1 MYNTTRSTRQTN
13 NAYHLFAVMADQTL
27 RTVQVSLTANI
38 IKIFLY
44 ISTGVPDYLIIS
56 TKDN

>member
-1 MYNTTRSTRQTN
+1 
-13 NAYHLFAVMADQTL
+13 MADQTL